1 MKRSEESDAV
11 AKANHKHGNSFANL
25 LYARVSKLFIHIT
38 MHQRKAPINP
48 AVKNTKHNKMLVTNI
63 KRRPVD
69 FSNSTKWVFTL
80 CSFRNNL
87 ASLGSLTKI

>member
-38 MHQRKAPINP
+38 MHQRKAPLNMLP
-48 AVKNTKHNKMLVTNI
+48 CSKKHKTQQNAGYKHKKKTSGL
-63 KRRPVD
+63 
-69 FSNSTKWVFTL
+69 FQWY
-80 CSFRNNL
+80 
-87 ASLGSLTKI
+87 